1 MALTKEEENIDFW
14 CQPETKVKILKRLDN
29 YLITRKA
36 DVCDYIITHSKS
48 KELGQLYRVFKR
60 DPATVTLIISKLIT
74 DIEGRGE
81 KIVNDETNLKDPNE
95 FIAKLLDFKEEIDW
109 MIKNIFL

>member
-48 KELGQLYRVFKR
+48 EELG
-60 DPATVTLIISKLIT
+60 
-74 DIEGRGE
+74 
-81 KIVNDETNLKDPNE
+81 
-95 FIAKLLDFKEEIDW
+95 
-109 MIKNIFL
+109 